1 MKSKTINFK
10 VMGDERGSL
19 IAFEENHNVP
29 FDIKR
34 VFYIYGTQEDV
45 PRGQHSHHKTKQLL
59 IAVNGGCKVTMNDGK
74 NKKTYV
80 LNKPNVGL
88 FQDALVWGTMHDFT
102 EDCIL
107 MVFADTY
114 YEETDYIRDY
124 EQFLE
129 EVKKHDS

>member
-1 MKSKTINFK
+1 MQHHLINFK

-19 IAFEENHNVP
+19 IAFEENQNIP

-45 PRGQHSHHKTKQLL
+45 PRGQHAHYKSKQLL
-59 IAVNGGCKVTMNDGK
+59 VAVNGGCKVTMNDGK
-74 NKKTYV
+74 NQKTYI

-88 FQDALVWGTMHDFT
+88 LQDALVWGAMHDFT

-107 MVFADTY
+107 IVFADTCY
-114 YEETDYIRDY
+114 DESDYIRDY
-124 EQFLE
+124 DEFLKI
-129 EVKKHDS
+129 VGA

>member
-1 MKSKTINFK
+1 
-10 VMGDERGSL
+10 MGDERGSL